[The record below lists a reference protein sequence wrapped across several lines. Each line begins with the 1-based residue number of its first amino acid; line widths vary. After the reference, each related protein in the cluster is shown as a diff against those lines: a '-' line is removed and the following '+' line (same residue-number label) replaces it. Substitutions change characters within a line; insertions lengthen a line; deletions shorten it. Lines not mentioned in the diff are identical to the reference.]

1 MPQPGQDRPAP
12 ERPRRVELDG
22 TGTGHRGRVMCDCS
36 CDRLHVDELGQVGNW
51 TARLERDNGMWP
63 RLPAG
68 TISLIQLLATSNARA
83 TPPATL
89 KSVPAR
95 EERITTLE
103 AARRLHLSPGLIRR
117 WALQGRIPGA
127 EHPGRDWSIPTDAIT
142 DLRRSRAT

>member
-1 MPQPGQDRPAP
+1 
-12 ERPRRVELDG
+12 VELDG
-22 TGTGHRGRVMCDCS
+22 TGAGHRGRVMCDCS

-51 TARLERDNGMWP
+51 TARLAMATLKRAERDNGMWP

-127 EHPGRDWSIPTDAIT
+127 EHPGRDWSIPTDAIN